1 MQGEFVISA
10 IPVNWKKG
18 FFKTEMHTLVVTNY
32 RLIMAK
38 LTSNLWK
45 QIAQEKKSEVESKGG
60 GMLKKMWAAATTGF
74 TYYTRYVNFDPEYI
88 LNETPENIWIDPN
101 TVKSITLRKG
111 RIIRDEYGNKQGMHK
126 LKIVLPDATLN
137 LEIRPE
143 FNLDDAANSL
153 FQLFGNRLDYR

>member
-1 MQGEFVISA
+1 MQGENVIGA

-18 FFKTEMHTLVVTNY
+18 FFKMEMYTLVVTNY

-38 LTSNLWK
+38 LSKDVWK
-45 QIAQEKKSEVESKGG
+45 QITQEKKAEVESKGG
-60 GMLKKMWAAATTGF
+60 GFFKKMWATATTGY
-74 TYYTRYVNFDPEYI
+74 TYHTRYVNLDPEYI
-88 LNETPENIWIDPN
+88 LNETPDNIWMDPN

-111 RIIRDEYGNKQGMHK
+111 RIIRDEDGDKQGMHK
-126 LKIVLPDATLN
+126 LKIVLPNTQLN

-143 FNLDDAANSL
+143 FNLNDSANTL